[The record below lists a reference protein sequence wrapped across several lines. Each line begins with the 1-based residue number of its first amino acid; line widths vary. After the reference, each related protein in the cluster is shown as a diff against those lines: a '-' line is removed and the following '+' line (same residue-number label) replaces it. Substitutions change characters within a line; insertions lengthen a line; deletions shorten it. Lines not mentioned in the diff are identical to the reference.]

1 MNKKHTLKELNSMG
15 HEELVTII
23 LIMRGQLDTLNEN
36 IEKLIEQVRIANQH
50 CFGRKTETMQSIEG
64 QLSFFDEADALY
76 DKDAEEPGAD
86 EALPSPPA
94 VRKPKGR
101 EILTLRSFRKISS
114 RPILFPKK
122 RWMLFMGLAAGG
134 VCRTKPIR
142 GCGMNRSH
150 GP

>member
-23 LIMRGQLDTLNEN
+23 LTMQGQLDTLNEN

-86 EALPSPPA
+86 EVLPSKPRRKKAKGQRDTDLKEFPEDIIPA
-94 VRKPKGR
+94 HTVS
-101 EILTLRSFRKISS
+101 EETLDAFYGSGCWRRM
-114 RPILFPKK
+114 PDE
-122 RWMLFMGLAAGG
+122 
-134 VCRTKPIR
+134 PIR
-142 GCGMNRSH
+142 GCDMNRSH